1 MRLPILV
8 FLAFAVGACSDSTTC
23 APTAPCIALRSTADS
38 LTATADS
45 LTGSWKEV
53 QTWDGVAIR
62 MSLTARDSTLAGS
75 GVYNDTSGANGT
87 AQVTGFVFWQD
98 STFVP
103 AGYVMP
109 AHPVVVLRFA
119 FSNGRAATFDQGI
132 IEQQNTLSGVLTFAD
147 DSSTSYLANFV
158 RTTP

>member
-1 MRLPILV
+1 MRLSILV
-8 FLAFAVGACSDSTTC
+8 LLAFGVAACSDSTTC

-38 LTATADS
+38 LT
-45 LTGSWKEV
+45 GSWKEV
-53 QTWDGVAIR
+53 ETWNGVTIR
-62 MSLTARDSTLAGS
+62 MSLTARDSTLAGAGTYS
-75 GVYNDTSGANGT
+75 DTSGASGT
-87 AQVTGFVFWQD
+87 GQVTGFVFWQD

-119 FSNGRAATFDQGI
+119 FSNGRAATFDQGV

-147 DSSTSYLANFV
+147 DSSASYGVHFV